1 MKIGLITFHTFSQPG
16 GVKRHIL
23 DLSKNLREKGHK
35 IKIIVP
41 RRKKS
46 ENYGKDVILL
56 GTSFPIDFSGT
67 QADLD
72 INFNPISI
80 ERTLKREKFNV
91 LHLHNFGFPSIL
103 QILISPS
110 ASNTLNVLTFH
121 SNMEGS
127 GVLKNFP
134 GFLYL
139 LNKVCQWKI
148 DGVIGVAPLIMNY
161 FKPYKGPK
169 KVISN
174 GIDLD
179 KFNIN
184 VSKIKKYC
192 DGKINLLFVGRIEE
206 RKGLIYLLKAFKI
219 LNKRFLNLRLIIVGD
234 GPLESECKKYVKNN
248 KLKEVIFEGRVKGS
262 IAPYYR
268 TADVFISPALY
279 RESFGLVLLE
289 AMACGAPVV
298 AFANQGYREVLKNKS
313 SGRFL
318 TKPKDYK
325 SLAKKIEILIKNPGL
340 REKVS
345 SKGIEEVK
353 QYSWQ
358 TITNQILD
366 FYKVCRKYKSH
377 KKNNGFFLENTFK
390 KLLTKDIL
398 EWVEKVME
406 ES

>member
-41 RRKKS
+41 RRKRS

-80 ERTLKREKFNV
+80 ERNLKREKFDV

-139 LNKVCQWKI
+139 LNKICQWKI

-161 FKPYKGPK
+161 FKPYEGPK

-174 GIDLD
+174 GIDLA

-219 LNKRFLNLRLIIVGD
+219 LNKKFSNLRLIIVGD
-234 GPLESECKKYVKNN
+234 GPLKQECKKYVKNN
-248 KLKEVIFEGRVKGS
+248 KLKEVIFEGRVKGN
-262 IAPYYR
+262 IAHYYR

-298 AFANQGYREVLKNKS
+298 AFANQGYKEVLKNKS

-325 SLAKKIEILIKNPGL
+325 ILAKKIEILIKNPGL

-345 SKGIEEVK
+345 RKGIEEVK

-358 TITNQILD
+358 TITSQILD
-366 FYKVCRKYKSH
+366 FYKVCQKYKSH
-377 KKNNGFFLENTFK
+377 KKDNGFFLENTFK

-398 EWVEKVME
+398 EWVEKLIE